1 MGIIAGR
8 MEPFIRGRDPDE
20 TRNEPLGTRLRGR
33 FDYLDVDSVDAVREI
48 REP

>member
-20 TRNEPLGTRLRGR
+20 TPEEPLGTRLRGR
-33 FDYLDVDSVDAVREI
+33 FEDMEVDSVDAVREI
-48 REP
+48 RER